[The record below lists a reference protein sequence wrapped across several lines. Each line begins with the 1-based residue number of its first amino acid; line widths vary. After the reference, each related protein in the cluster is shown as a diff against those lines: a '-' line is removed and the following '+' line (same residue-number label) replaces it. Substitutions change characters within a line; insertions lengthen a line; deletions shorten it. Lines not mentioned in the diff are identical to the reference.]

1 MLFTS
6 KGYLF
11 EELTSLI
18 MVSQAFIGVFF
29 FGIIGVGLG
38 VYTKER
44 DITNDEIIDKIM
56 HPKEHILRWVIAY
69 LVSYIF
75 IDVVCLAFIQKTEK
89 VIIFWSYFSG
99 IITALFLFCILYQ
112 NKMAHYVTWALLV
125 EILMECSGK
134 IYNNLIA
141 TKKIAETE
149 AIAKTILILLTGIW
163 GIYTIYWIMKKCITH
178 ENHLMMDIFLEKLE
192 ILNLLRLRNILNEE
206 EFELQKIRLIKR
218 I

>member
-1 MLFTS
+1 
-6 KGYLF
+6 
-11 EELTSLI
+11 
-18 MVSQAFIGVFF
+18 
-29 FGIIGVGLG
+29 
-38 VYTKER
+38 
-44 DITNDEIIDKIM
+44 
-56 HPKEHILRWVIAY
+56 
-69 LVSYIF
+69 
-75 IDVVCLAFIQKTEK
+75 
-89 VIIFWSYFSG
+89 
-99 IITALFLFCILYQ
+99 
-112 NKMAHYVTWALLV
+112 MAHYVTWALLV